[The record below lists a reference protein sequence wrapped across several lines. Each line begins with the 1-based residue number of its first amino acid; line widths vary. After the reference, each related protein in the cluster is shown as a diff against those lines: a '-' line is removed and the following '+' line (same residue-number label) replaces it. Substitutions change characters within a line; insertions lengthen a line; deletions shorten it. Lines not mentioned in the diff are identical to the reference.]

1 MIKESVSTTSENNQ
15 KYISTDLFQEKSL
28 LELKK
33 MSAKELFDLGKL
45 RYPLYKSSHDE
56 SYSVITYQE
65 AIKIIASRIKKSDP
79 SKSFYYASGR
89 SSNEATFLL
98 DLFARTIGC
107 NHIITCSNYCHEASG
122 IALSNSL
129 GLDNKSI
136 SYDDLKHS
144 DLIFVIGANP
154 TSNHPKFAEILRKHK
169 ESGGKIIAVNPSIE
183 SELNKLTTHYCQPN
197 IGGDVALFTGV
208 SKYLIENGQI
218 DVDNI
223 KENIVGFNQFQKFID
238 KISWE
243 TIETNSGI
251 EKNEIMLISDLYA
264 SSKRTVF
271 SWGMGLT
278 HHVNGT
284 DNIESIINLA
294 ILRSMINGKGRGLLP
309 LRWHDNA
316 PQLPFMGFKAS
327 TKKRIFESF
336 ENTYGID
343 LPTNKG
349 KDTLTCMQ
357 TAHMKGIDFAFLL
370 GGNLFSVNPDRNF
383 SESALNNIPFKV
395 MVSSTLNETHLFGV
409 NNENLILPIRDH
421 YQSES
426 LFDLK
431 TESQILSDLATKSL
445 DRDDLS
451 FEDFGQ
457 HSDIMDA
464 IKKLLPDFDMN
475 SEIPAENSSSLSID
489 EEKIESYSYKL
500 RIPNQTSWEKVKTP
514 NAFNLS
520 SVRSEGQF
528 NTMIYD
534 EADLFRKQT
543 SRNVLYISAED
554 IRKLGL
560 SNGSLVDVKSETG
573 SMQNLT
579 LAEYD
584 IKPGNVMTYMPEAN
598 ILIPQNN
605 DVRSKT
611 PSFKSVSVT
620 IVNH

>member
-1 MIKESVSTTSENNQ
+1 MIKESVSMASENNQ
-15 KYISTDLFQEKSL
+15 KYISADLFQEKSL
-28 LELKK
+28 SELQKL
-33 MSAKELFDLGKL
+33 SAKELFDLGKL
-45 RYPLYKSSHDE
+45 RYPVYKSSHDE
-56 SYSVITYQE
+56 SYSVITYQD
-65 AIKIIASRIKKSDP
+65 AIKIIASRIKESDP

-107 NHIITCSNYCHEASG
+107 NNIITCSNYCHEASG

-154 TSNHPKFAEILRKHK
+154 TSNHPKFAEILRNHK
-169 ESGGKIIAVNPSIE
+169 ENGNNIIAVNPSIE
-183 SELNKLTTHYCQPN
+183 SELYKLTTHYCQPN
-197 IGGDVALFTGV
+197 IGGDVALFTGI
-208 SKYLIENGQI
+208 SKCLIENGHS
-218 DVDNI
+218 DMDNI
-223 KENIVGFNQFQKFID
+223 KENTVGFDQFKQFID
-238 KISWE
+238 NISWE
-243 TIETNSGI
+243 SIETNSGI
-251 EKNEIMLISDLYA
+251 ERNEIMLICDQYA

-271 SWGMGLT
+271 TWGMGLT

-294 ILRSMINGKGRGLLP
+294 ILRSMVNGKGRGLLP

-316 PQLPFMGFKAS
+316 PQLPFMGFKQS

-336 ENTYGID
+336 ENTYGIN

-431 TESQILSDLATKSL
+431 TEVQILSEVATKSL
-445 DRDDLS
+445 ERDDLN
-451 FEDFGQ
+451 FEDFAE

-464 IKKLLPDFDMN
+464 IKELLPDFDMN
-475 SEIPAENSSSLSID
+475 SEIRADNGSSQGMDD
-489 EEKIESYSYKL
+489 ERIGNYSYKL
-500 RIPNQTSWEKVKTP
+500 RTPNQSSWDKESTP
-514 NAFNLS
+514 NTFKLS

-534 EADLFRKQT
+534 DADLFRKQT
-543 SRNVLYISAED
+543 SRDVLYINAED

-560 SNGSLVDVKSETG
+560 SNGSLVDVESETG
-573 SMQNLT
+573 SMKKLT

-598 ILIPQNN
+598 ILIPQDN

>member
-15 KYISTDLFQEKSL
+15 KYISADLFQEKSL
-28 LELKK
+28 SELQKL
-33 MSAKELFDLGKL
+33 SAKELFDLGKL
-45 RYPLYKSSHDE
+45 RYPVYKSSHDE
-56 SYSVITYQE
+56 SYSVITYQD
-65 AIKIIASRIKKSDP
+65 AIKIIASRIKASDP

-154 TSNHPKFAEILRKHK
+154 TSNHPKFAEILRNHK
-169 ESGGKIIAVNPSIE
+169 ENGNNIIAVNPSIE
-183 SELNKLTTHYCQPN
+183 SELYKLTTHYCQPN
-197 IGGDVALFTGV
+197 IGGDVALFTGI
-208 SKYLIENGQI
+208 SKCLIENGHS
-218 DVDNI
+218 DMDNI
-223 KENIVGFNQFQKFID
+223 KENTVGFDQFKQFID
-238 KISWE
+238 NISWE
-243 TIETNSGI
+243 SIETNSGI
-251 EKNEIMLISDLYA
+251 ERNEIILICDQYA

-271 SWGMGLT
+271 TWGMGLT

-294 ILRSMINGKGRGLLP
+294 ILRSMVNGKGRGLLP

-316 PQLPFMGFKAS
+316 PQLPFMGFKQS

-336 ENTYGID
+336 ENTYGIN

-431 TESQILSDLATKSL
+431 TEVQILSEVATKSL
-445 DRDDLS
+445 ERDDLN
-451 FEDFGQ
+451 FEDFAE

-464 IKKLLPDFDMN
+464 IKELLPDFDMN
-475 SEIPAENSSSLSID
+475 SEIRADNGSSQDMDD
-489 EEKIESYSYKL
+489 ERIGNYSYKL
-500 RIPNQTSWEKVKTP
+500 RTPNQSSWDKESTP
-514 NAFNLS
+514 NTFKLS

-534 EADLFRKQT
+534 DADLFRKQT
-543 SRNVLYISAED
+543 SRDVLYINAED

-560 SNGSLVDVKSETG
+560 SNGSLVDVESETG
-573 SMQNLT
+573 SMKKLT

-598 ILIPQNN
+598 ILIPQDN

>member
-1 MIKESVSTTSENNQ
+1 MIKESVITTSENNH

-28 LELKK
+28 SELKK
-33 MSAKELFDLGKL
+33 MSAKQLFDLGKL

-154 TSNHPKFAEILRKHK
+154 TSNHPKFAEILRKHR
-169 ESGGKIIAVNPSIE
+169 ENGGNIIAVNPSIE

-208 SKYLIENGQI
+208 SKCLIENGQI
-218 DVDNI
+218 DVGNI

-426 LFDLK
+426 LLDLFL
-431 TESQILSDLATKSL
+431 ILIISKKSL
-445 DRDDLS
+445 
-451 FEDFGQ
+451 
-457 HSDIMDA
+457 
-464 IKKLLPDFDMN
+464 
-475 SEIPAENSSSLSID
+475 
-489 EEKIESYSYKL
+489 Y
-500 RIPNQTSWEKVKTP
+500 
-514 NAFNLS
+514 
-520 SVRSEGQF
+520 
-528 NTMIYD
+528 
-534 EADLFRKQT
+534 
-543 SRNVLYISAED
+543 
-554 IRKLGL
+554 
-560 SNGSLVDVKSETG
+560 
-573 SMQNLT
+573 
-579 LAEYD
+579 
-584 IKPGNVMTYMPEAN
+584 
-598 ILIPQNN
+598 
-605 DVRSKT
+605 
-611 PSFKSVSVT
+611 
-620 IVNH
+620 

>member
-1 MIKESVSTTSENNQ
+1 MIKESVSTTSENNR
-15 KYISTDLFQEKSL
+15 KYISADLFQEKSL
-28 LELKK
+28 SELKK
-33 MSAKELFDLGKL
+33 LSAKELFDLGKL

-56 SYSVITYQE
+56 SYSVITYQD
-65 AIKIIASRIKKSDP
+65 AIKIIANRIKESDP

-98 DLFARTIGC
+98 DLFARIIGC

-122 IALSNSL
+122 IALSASL

-136 SYDDLKHS
+136 SYGDLKHS

-154 TSNHPKFAEILRKHK
+154 TSNHPKFAEILRNHK
-169 ESGGKIIAVNPSIE
+169 ENGNNIIAVNPSIE
-183 SELNKLTTHYCQPN
+183 PELNKLTTHYCQPN
-197 IGGDVALFTGV
+197 IGGDVALFTGI
-208 SKYLIENGQI
+208 SKCLIENGHT
-218 DVDNI
+218 DMDNI
-223 KENIVGFNQFQKFID
+223 KENTVGFDQFKQFID
-238 KISWE
+238 NISWE
-243 TIETNSGI
+243 SIETNSGI
-251 EKNEIMLISDLYA
+251 DKNEIMLISDLYA
-264 SSKRTVF
+264 SSKKTVF
-271 SWGMGLT
+271 TWGMGLT

-316 PQLPFMGFKAS
+316 PQLPFMGFKPS
-327 TKKRIFESF
+327 LKKRIFESF

-343 LPTNKG
+343 LRKNKG
-349 KDTLTCMQ
+349 RDTLSCMQ
-357 TAHMKGIDFAFLL
+357 TAHKKGIDFAFLL
-370 GGNLFSVNPDRNF
+370 GGNLFSVNPDRDF
-383 SESALNNIPFKV
+383 SESSLNNIPFKV
-395 MVSSTLNETHLFGV
+395 MISSTLNETHLFGID
-409 NNENLILPIRDH
+409 NENLILPIRDH
-421 YQSES
+421 YESES

-431 TESQILSDLATKSL
+431 TETQILSEVATKSI
-445 DRDDLS
+445 DSYDIV
-451 FEDFGQ
+451 FEHFSE
-457 HSDIMDA
+457 HRDIMDA
-464 IKKLLPDFDMN
+464 IKKLLPDFDIN
-475 SEIPAENSSSLSID
+475 NQIHTENNSSLGMDD
-489 EEKIESYSYKL
+489 ERIVNYSYEL
-500 RIPNQTSWEKVKTP
+500 RTPNQTDWEKKHTP

-534 EADLFRKQT
+534 EADVFRKQT

-554 IRKLGL
+554 IHKLGL
-560 SNGSLVDVKSETG
+560 KNGSLVDVKSETG
-573 SMQNLT
+573 SMKKLT

-598 ILIPQNN
+598 VLISQDN
-605 DVRSKT
+605 DARSKT

>member
-15 KYISTDLFQEKSL
+15 KYISADLFQEKSL
-28 LELKK
+28 SELQKL
-33 MSAKELFDLGKL
+33 SAKELFDLGKL
-45 RYPLYKSSHDE
+45 RYPVYKSSHDE
-56 SYSVITYQE
+56 SYSVITYQD
-65 AIKIIASRIKKSDP
+65 AIKIIASRIKASDP
-79 SKSFYYASGR
+79 TKSFYYASGR

-154 TSNHPKFAEILRKHK
+154 TSNHPKFAEILRNHK
-169 ESGGKIIAVNPSIE
+169 ENGNNIIAVNPSIE
-183 SELNKLTTHYCQPN
+183 SELYKLTTHYCQPN
-197 IGGDVALFTGV
+197 IGGDVALFTGI
-208 SKYLIENGQI
+208 SKCLIENGHS
-218 DVDNI
+218 DMDNI
-223 KENIVGFNQFQKFID
+223 KENTVGFDQFKQFID
-238 KISWE
+238 NISWE
-243 TIETNSGI
+243 SIETNSGI
-251 EKNEIMLISDLYA
+251 ERNEIMLICDLYA

-271 SWGMGLT
+271 TWGMGLT

-294 ILRSMINGKGRGLLP
+294 ILRSMVNGKGRGLLP

-316 PQLPFMGFKAS
+316 PQLPFMGFKQS

-336 ENTYGID
+336 ENTYGIN

-431 TESQILSDLATKSL
+431 TEVQILSEVATKSL
-445 DRDDLS
+445 ERDDLN
-451 FEDFGQ
+451 FEDFAE

-464 IKKLLPDFDMN
+464 IKELLPDFDMN
-475 SEIPAENSSSLSID
+475 SEIRADNGSSQGMDD
-489 EEKIESYSYKL
+489 ERIGNYSYKL
-500 RIPNQTSWEKVKTP
+500 RTPNQSSWDKESTP
-514 NAFNLS
+514 NTFKLS

-534 EADLFRKQT
+534 DADLFRKQT
-543 SRNVLYISAED
+543 SRDVLYINAED

-560 SNGSLVDVKSETG
+560 SNGSLVDVESETG
-573 SMQNLT
+573 SMKKLT

-598 ILIPQNN
+598 ILIPQDN

>member
-15 KYISTDLFQEKSL
+15 KYISADLFQEKSL
-28 LELKK
+28 SELQKL
-33 MSAKELFDLGKL
+33 SAKELFDLGKL
-45 RYPLYKSSHDE
+45 RYPVYKSSHDE
-56 SYSVITYQE
+56 SYSVITYQD
-65 AIKIIASRIKKSDP
+65 AIKIIASRIKASDP

-107 NHIITCSNYCHEASG
+107 KHIITCSNYCHEASG

-154 TSNHPKFAEILRKHK
+154 TSNHPKFAEILRNHK
-169 ESGGKIIAVNPSIE
+169 ENGNNIIAVNPSIE
-183 SELNKLTTHYCQPN
+183 SELYKLTTHYCQPN
-197 IGGDVALFTGV
+197 IGGDVALFTGI
-208 SKYLIENGQI
+208 SKCLIENGHS
-218 DVDNI
+218 DMDSI
-223 KENIVGFNQFQKFID
+223 KENTVGFDQFKQFID
-238 KISWE
+238 NISWE
-243 TIETNSGI
+243 SIETNSGI
-251 EKNEIMLISDLYA
+251 ERNEIMLICDQYA

-271 SWGMGLT
+271 TWGMGLT

-294 ILRSMINGKGRGLLP
+294 ILRSMVNGKGRGLLP

-316 PQLPFMGFKAS
+316 PQLPFMGFKQS

-336 ENTYGID
+336 ENTYGIN

-431 TESQILSDLATKSL
+431 TEVQILSEVATKSL
-445 DRDDLS
+445 ERDDLN
-451 FEDFGQ
+451 FEDFAE

-464 IKKLLPDFDMN
+464 IKELLPDFDMN
-475 SEIPAENSSSLSID
+475 SEIRADNGSSQGID
-489 EEKIESYSYKL
+489 DERIGNYSYKL
-500 RIPNQTSWEKVKTP
+500 RTPNQSSWDKESTP
-514 NAFNLS
+514 NTFKLS

-534 EADLFRKQT
+534 DADLFRKQT
-543 SRNVLYISAED
+543 SRDVLYINAED

-560 SNGSLVDVKSETG
+560 SNGSLVDVESETG
-573 SMQNLT
+573 SMKKLT

-598 ILIPQNN
+598 ILIPQDN

>member
-1 MIKESVSTTSENNQ
+1 MIKESVITTSENNH

-28 LELKK
+28 SELKK

-56 SYSVITYQE
+56 SYSEITYHE

-129 GLDNKSI
+129 GLENKSI

-154 TSNHPKFAEILRKHK
+154 TSNHPKSSEILRKHR
-169 ESGGKIIAVNPSIE
+169 ESGGNIIAVNPSIE

-208 SKYLIENGQI
+208 SKCLIENGQI

-223 KENIVGFNQFQKFID
+223 KENIVGFNEFQKFTD

-309 LRWHDNA
+309 L
-316 PQLPFMGFKAS
+316 
-327 TKKRIFESF
+327 
-336 ENTYGID
+336 
-343 LPTNKG
+343 
-349 KDTLTCMQ
+349 
-357 TAHMKGIDFAFLL
+357 
-370 GGNLFSVNPDRNF
+370 
-383 SESALNNIPFKV
+383 
-395 MVSSTLNETHLFGV
+395 
-409 NNENLILPIRDH
+409 
-421 YQSES
+421 
-426 LFDLK
+426 
-431 TESQILSDLATKSL
+431 
-445 DRDDLS
+445 
-451 FEDFGQ
+451 
-457 HSDIMDA
+457 
-464 IKKLLPDFDMN
+464 
-475 SEIPAENSSSLSID
+475 
-489 EEKIESYSYKL
+489 
-500 RIPNQTSWEKVKTP
+500 
-514 NAFNLS
+514 
-520 SVRSEGQF
+520 
-528 NTMIYD
+528 
-534 EADLFRKQT
+534 
-543 SRNVLYISAED
+543 
-554 IRKLGL
+554 
-560 SNGSLVDVKSETG
+560 
-573 SMQNLT
+573 
-579 LAEYD
+579 
-584 IKPGNVMTYMPEAN
+584 
-598 ILIPQNN
+598 
-605 DVRSKT
+605 
-611 PSFKSVSVT
+611 
-620 IVNH
+620 

>member
-15 KYISTDLFQEKSL
+15 KYISADLFQEKSL
-28 LELKK
+28 SELQKL
-33 MSAKELFDLGKL
+33 SAKELFDLGKL
-45 RYPLYKSSHDE
+45 RYPVYKSSHDE
-56 SYSVITYQE
+56 SYSVITYQD
-65 AIKIIASRIKKSDP
+65 AIKIIASRIKASDP

-154 TSNHPKFAEILRKHK
+154 TSNHPKFAEILRNHK
-169 ESGGKIIAVNPSIE
+169 ENGKNIIAVNPSVE
-183 SELNKLTTHYCQPN
+183 SELNKLATHYCQPN
-197 IGGDVALFTGV
+197 IGGDVALFTGI
-208 SKYLIENGQI
+208 SKCLIENGQT
-218 DVDNI
+218 DMENI
-223 KENIVGFNQFQKFID
+223 KENTVGFDQFKQFID
-238 KISWE
+238 NISWE
-243 TIETNSGI
+243 SIETNSGI
-251 EKNEIMLISDLYA
+251 ERNEIMLICDQYA

-271 SWGMGLT
+271 TWGMGLT

-294 ILRSMINGKGRGLLP
+294 ILRSMVNGKGRGLLP

-316 PQLPFMGFKAS
+316 PQLPFMGFKQS

-336 ENTYGID
+336 ENTYGIN

-431 TESQILSDLATKSL
+431 TEVQILSEVATKSL
-445 DRDDLS
+445 ERDDLN
-451 FEDFGQ
+451 FEDFAE

-464 IKKLLPDFDMN
+464 IKELLPDFDMN
-475 SEIPAENSSSLSID
+475 SEIRADNGSSQDMDD
-489 EEKIESYSYKL
+489 ERIGNYSYKL
-500 RIPNQTSWEKVKTP
+500 RTPNQSSWDKESTP
-514 NAFNLS
+514 NTFKLS

-534 EADLFRKQT
+534 DADLFRKQT
-543 SRNVLYISAED
+543 SRDVLYINAED

-560 SNGSLVDVKSETG
+560 SNGSLVDVESETG
-573 SMQNLT
+573 SMKKLM

-598 ILIPQNN
+598 ILIPQDN

>member
-1 MIKESVSTTSENNQ
+1 MIKESVSMTSENNQ
-15 KYISTDLFQEKSL
+15 KYISADLFQEKSL
-28 LELKK
+28 SELQKL
-33 MSAKELFDLGKL
+33 SAKELFDLGKL
-45 RYPLYKSSHDE
+45 RYPVYKSSHDE
-56 SYSVITYQE
+56 SYSVITYQD
-65 AIKIIASRIKKSDP
+65 AIKIIASRIKESDP

-122 IALSNSL
+122 IALSSSL

-154 TSNHPKFAEILRKHK
+154 TSNHPKFAEILRNHK
-169 ESGGKIIAVNPSIE
+169 ENGNNIIAVNPSIE
-183 SELNKLTTHYCQPN
+183 SELYKLTTHYCQPN
-197 IGGDVALFTGV
+197 IGGDVALFTGI
-208 SKYLIENGQI
+208 SKCLIENGQT
-218 DVDNI
+218 DMENI
-223 KENIVGFNQFQKFID
+223 KENTVGFDQFKQFID
-238 KISWE
+238 NISWE
-243 TIETNSGI
+243 SIETNSGI
-251 EKNEIMLISDLYA
+251 ERNEIMLICDLYA

-271 SWGMGLT
+271 TWGMGLT

-294 ILRSMINGKGRGLLP
+294 ILRSMVNGKGRGLLP

-316 PQLPFMGFKAS
+316 PQLPFMGFKQS

-336 ENTYGID
+336 ENTYGIN

-431 TESQILSDLATKSL
+431 TEVQILSEVATKSL
-445 DRDDLS
+445 ERDDLN
-451 FEDFGQ
+451 FEDFAE

-464 IKKLLPDFDMN
+464 IKELLPDFDMN
-475 SEIPAENSSSLSID
+475 SEIRADNGSSQGMDD
-489 EEKIESYSYKL
+489 ERIGNYSYKL
-500 RIPNQTSWEKVKTP
+500 RTPNQSSWDKEITP
-514 NAFNLS
+514 NTFKLS

-534 EADLFRKQT
+534 DADLFRKQT
-543 SRNVLYISAED
+543 SRDVLYINAED

-560 SNGSLVDVKSETG
+560 SNGSLVDVESETG
-573 SMQNLT
+573 SMKKLT

-598 ILIPQNN
+598 ILIPQDN